1 MNNENLGIPISNFKL
16 MNTIKYLLQKEFIQI
31 FRNKTL
37 LPLIFVLPVVQL
49 IILVN
54 AATFEM
60 KNIDMIVLDKDLS
73 QSSRNLISKFEGSP
87 FYHINSFT
95 FSLEEAEEKLLDNSA
110 DVILNI
116 PANFERDL
124 LRNNKSKIQFL
135 INAINGTAAGLI
147 NAYSISIVQ
156 DFNKEIIQEWYD
168 LNQIKIELPIK
179 LNYRY
184 WFNENLEYTIY
195 MLPGILVILVTLI
208 GMFLSALNIV
218 REKEIGTIEQINV
231 TPIKKYQFII
241 GKLLP
246 FLIIALFEMAFG
258 LVIGRLLF
266 DQPMVGSLWL
276 LFGFTF
282 VYLLVAL
289 GLGLFFSAISANQQQ
304 VMFTVYFFLLT
315 FILMSGIFTPVESM
329 PDWAQI
335 INRIN
340 PFMYFMKAIRMI
352 LLKGSGFFDIL
363 DEFVSLSIYAV
374 VILSLAIWRYRKT
387 V

>member
-1 MNNENLGIPISNFKL
+1 